1 MSTETISPSTFEGF
15 YMKEGPSART
25 GRTMLF
31 HAKKLVQFPDGNTLI
46 RANSSSYTYPVSGW
60 TWFNNLQEC
69 CDSFGLDIEL
79 FELDIYGPYFTAI
92 TGKDPSDVADLQ

>member
-46 RANSSSYTYPVSGW
+46 RANSSS
-60 TWFNNLQEC
+60 
-69 CDSFGLDIEL
+69 
-79 FELDIYGPYFTAI
+79 
-92 TGKDPSDVADLQ
+92 